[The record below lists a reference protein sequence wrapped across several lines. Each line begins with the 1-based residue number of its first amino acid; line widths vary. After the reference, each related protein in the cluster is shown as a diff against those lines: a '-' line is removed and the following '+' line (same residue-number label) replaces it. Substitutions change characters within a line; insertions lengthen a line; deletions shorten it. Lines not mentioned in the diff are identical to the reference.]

1 MPPIFKLHIHADR
14 GGNRFGR
21 LRIEFRLPCDFAIL
35 AERIGEREAPHPGG
49 DHLASALSVMVGDDR
64 ITAVTRNQLRL
75 LPAEFEEAQPALR
88 RVVHPVQI
96 CEAQKGRLAAEQL
109 HIPVVFV
116 RPVERNRVA
125 ERRVGDPVEPLQRLQ
140 LRRTLPDHAPPLLAR
155 KEDRTGQ
162 RRDH

>member
-1 MPPIFKLHIHADR
+1 
-14 GGNRFGR
+14 
-21 LRIEFRLPCDFAIL
+21 
-35 AERIGEREAPHPGG
+35 
-49 DHLASALSVMVGDDR
+49 MVGDDR
-64 ITAVTRNQLRL
+64 ITAVARNQFRL
-75 LPAEFEEAQPALR
+75 LPAEFEETQPALR

-96 CEAQKGRLAAEQL
+96 REAQKGRLAAEQL

-155 KEDRTGQ
+155 KED
-162 RRDH
+162 